1 MKNRDYTRFSKE
13 EIAKKE
19 EPAVCVE
26 EIDCKSVMGYV
37 DNCVRLNVRCNPS
50 IDADVIAEIDSGTKL
65 MIDENESTED
75 FYKVCTESGIE
86 GFCMKQFVTIE
97 S

>member
-1 MKNRDYTRFSKE
+1 MKNRDYTRFSKD
-13 EIAKKE
+13 EIDKKE
-19 EPAVCVE
+19 EPVVCVE

-37 DNCVRLNVRCNPS
+37 YNCVRLNVRCNPS
-50 IDADVIAEIDSGTKL
+50 IDADVVFEIDRGTKL